1 MRGSGTQIVIGT
13 KFDQPGLAVKKP
25 DGTMAGFDVDV
36 ATYVAGQLGYK
47 PDQIEW
53 KEAPSGQRE
62 TLIQNGQVDYIV
74 ATYSITDARKQK
86 VDFAGP
92 YLITGQSLLVRADNT
107 DITGAES
114 LQNGKRLCSVSGST
128 PAQRI
133 KDKYPGVQLQQYDTY
148 SACIEALRNGAID
161 AVSTDEVILA
171 GFAAQFPGAFKII
184 GKPFSTERYGI
195 GLRKGRQR
203 TAQEDQ
209 RRAAEDAARRR
220 LEGRLRPQPRAGRDQ
235 RAAAPPLDTGA
246 SAGQAENVQIF
257 GKYRAQILRAFWTT
271 IQLTVFAAIGAL
283 ILGTVL
289 AAMRLSPVPM
299 LNWLGTAYVNVVR
312 NTPLTLI
319 ILFCSFGLAQ
329 TLGIT
334 LVDPKSPTS
343 IADSNFRLAVLGLT
357 VYTASFVCETIRSGV
372 NTIPLGR
379 PRRPGHWADLRP
391 EHANDPVAAGLSRG
405 DRSAGLG
412 TDRADQEHHHRLG
425 DRGGRGGAADE
436 GDDREHRGPA
446 GGRHHLRG
454 RLPDPDPAAG
464 AVVRLAR
471 QALGGGAMKNATHFE
486 CAVSSDARRWA
497 YQKAHSRGGRAMRA
511 ARCCSTSLGRVPW
524 YETG

>member
-1 MRGSGTQIVIGT
+1 MSARTVRLLVIAMLALALPFAAACGGSEKKVTIGT

-36 ATYVAGQLGYK
+36 ATYVAGQLGFK
-47 PDQIEW
+47 PDEIEW

-195 GLRKGRQR
+195 GLRKGDSELRQKINDALVKMQR
-203 TAQEDQ
+203 DGDWKAAFDKNLGPAGITA
-209 RRAAEDAARRR
+209 
-220 LEGRLRPQPRAGRDQ
+220 PPP
-235 RAAAPPLDTGA
+235 PPLDTGT
-246 SAGQAENVQIF
+246 SAGPAQGQQIWSKYSGQIF
-257 GKYRAQILRAFWTT
+257 RAFWTT
-271 IQLTVFAAIGAL
+271 IQLTVFAALGAL
-283 ILGTVL
+283 ILGTIL

-299 LNWLGTAYVNVVR
+299 LTWLGTAYVNVVR

-372 NTIPLGR
+372 NTIPLGQAEAAR
-379 PRRPGHWADLRP
+379 SLGLTFGQNMRMVLLPQAFRAVIVPLGSVLIALTKNTTI
-391 EHANDPVAAGLSRG
+391 ASAIGVAEAALLMKEMIENTAALLAVGSIFAVGFLVLTLPLGLLFG
-405 DRSAGLG
+405 WLG
-412 TDRADQEHHHRLG
+412 
-425 DRGGRGGAADE
+425 
-436 GDDREHRGPA
+436 
-446 GGRHHLRG
+446 
-454 RLPDPDPAAG
+454 
-464 AVVRLAR
+464 
-471 QALGGGAMKNATHFE
+471 K
-486 CAVSSDARRWA
+486 RWA
-497 YQKAHSRGGRAMRA
+497 V
-511 ARCCSTSLGRVPW
+511 AR
-524 YETG
+524 